1 MRVVVARIGRALGV
15 RGDVL
20 IDVRT
25 DEPERRFRVGADLL
39 VADSERALRIESV
52 RDHSGRLCV
61 HFVGFDDRTAAES
74 LTGLLLEVDR
84 DPAERPE
91 DPDEFYDDALLGL
104 AVVTEDDERVGT
116 VAEVLHLPA
125 QDVLA
130 VRAAADDREILI
142 PFVSEIVPVVDIDA
156 GRIVVRP
163 PEGLLDAE
171 ASP

>member
-39 VADSERALRIESV
+39 VADSQRTLRIESV

-61 HFVGFDDRTAAES
+61 HFAGIDDRTAAET

-104 AVVTEDDERVGT
+104 AVVTENDERVGT

-142 PFVSEIVPVVDIDA
+142 PFVSEIVPVVDLDA
-156 GRIVVRP
+156 GRIIVRP

-171 ASP
+171 VSP